1 MVIRQGRSHPRAL
14 PTGTL
19 PDDFARPRYPPAA
32 VRLLIVEDELDLAT
46 ALATGLRREGY
57 AVDVA
62 PTAATA
68 RERLEVTPYDVVCLD
83 LGLPDGDG
91 RDLCRDVRSGSLRL
105 AEAAPPRILM
115 LTARDGLDDRVS
127 GLDDGADDYL
137 VKPFSFMELTARVRA
152 LARRPTVNGGAT
164 IRLGTLRL
172 DAARHEA
179 ERNGNRLEL
188 TPKEFALLRYLML
201 HPGEV
206 VTPERL
212 LEHVWDDRA
221 DPFTNTVRVTV
232 SNLRRKLAEAGP
244 GQPIETVVGVGY
256 RLIESA

>member
-1 MVIRQGRSHPRAL
+1 
-14 PTGTL
+14 
-19 PDDFARPRYPPAA
+19 

-57 AVDVA
+57 AID
-62 PTAATA
+62 TAATA
-68 RERLEVTPYDVVCLD
+68 AEARDRLQDTPYDVVCLD

-91 RDLCRDVRSGSLRL
+91 RDVCRELRVGEL
-105 AEAAPPRILM
+105 ALPDATPPRVLM
-115 LTARDGLDDRVS
+115 LTARDGLDDRVG

-137 VKPFSFMELTARVRA
+137 VKPFSFAELAARVRA
-152 LARRPTVNGGAT
+152 LARRPTINGGAM
-164 IRLGTLRL
+164 IRLGSLEL

-179 ERNGNRLEL
+179 TRNGDRLDL

-201 HPGEV
+201 HPNEV
-206 VTPERL
+206 LTPERL

-256 RLIESA
+256 RLAEDDG